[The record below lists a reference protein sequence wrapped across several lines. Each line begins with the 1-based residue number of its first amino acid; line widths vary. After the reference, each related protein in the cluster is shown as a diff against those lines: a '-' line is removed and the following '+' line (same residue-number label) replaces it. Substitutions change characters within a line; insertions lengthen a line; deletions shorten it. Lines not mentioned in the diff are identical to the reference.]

1 MQAAKRRLDSADVMV
16 KGPEG
21 GLRWRPLHAALVG
34 RRCSM
39 ATLLGKLYAVGPQ
52 TGELTSIM
60 LTAEPYCSC
69 QLWWCCV
76 TCVLLGQLHAHAK
89 SQFAPASSAKRV
101 LLVDTAR
108 PCTKQSGSCLWPWV
122 PGQQGPLRP
131 LLTVCTSSNTSTSQS
146 IISGCAILMCCVA
159 VAGCQALFCDYT

>member
-39 ATLLGKLYAVGPQ
+39 AALLGKLYAVGPQ
-52 TGELTSIM
+52 TGELTSKM

-69 QLWWCCV
+69 QLGALLCAV
-76 TCVLLGQLHAHAK
+76 LATCAADCSTQSQLAHASNTK
-89 SQFAPASSAKRV
+89 CV
-101 LLVDTAR
+101 LLVDTVR
-108 PCTKQSGSCLWPWV
+108 PCTRQSGSCLWPSGPSQA
-122 PGQQGPLRP
+122 PGPQRP
-131 LLTVCTSSNTSTSQS
+131 LLTVRTSHDTLRLSKHDYWMVT
-146 IISGCAILMCCVA
+146 
-159 VAGCQALFCDYT
+159 CDTLWCSV